1 MVTHDVDEAV
11 TLADR
16 IVVMKPRPGRVHES
30 MQVDIPRPR
39 DKLSSAFELMK
50 RRVMRAIDRSLAED
64 RPVGPRPI
72 GPGGTSP
79 WL

>member
-1 MVTHDVDEAV
+1 MAVD
-11 TLADR
+11 L
-16 IVVMKPRPGRVHES
+16 
-30 MQVDIPRPR
+30 PRPR

-50 RRVMRAIDRSLAED
+50 RRVMRTIDRSLAGERQPAA
-64 RPVGPRPI
+64 RPA